1 MTVAAK
7 IKPWFIRPPLRPEP
21 PPRKK
26 TPAELAIARFG
37 GVYKLA
43 RAIGENPSTVSRWA
57 SMKHRGG
64 RGGYI
69 PVRKLVKVLDAAE
82 RLGISLTANELIF
95 GER

>member
-1 MTVAAK
+1 
-7 IKPWFIRPPLRPEP
+7 
-21 PPRKK
+21 
-26 TPAELAIARFG
+26 
-37 GVYKLA
+37 
-43 RAIGENPSTVSRWA
+43 
-57 SMKHRGG
+57 MKHRGG